1 VMARGNRRETIFHD
15 DDDRRFFLA
24 TLSEACAMTGWRVHA
39 WVLMG
44 NHYHLCIETP
54 EANLVAGMSWLQN
67 TVTRRYNVR
76 HRAWGRLFGDR
87 YKAVLVENALET
99 DDGRAGVDREKTVN
113 AQRSKREPAV
123 APVRS
128 GENPIQAASRNTDFS
143 QRGLEFDDLKVF
155 CQDLHTDPI
164 SPRSPTSS
172 APSACW
178 ISAAA

>member
-1 VMARGNRRETIFHD
+1 
-15 DDDRRFFLA
+15 
-24 TLSEACAMTGWRVHA
+24 
-39 WVLMG
+39 
-44 NHYHLCIETP
+44 
-54 EANLVAGMSWLQN
+54 MSWLQN

-76 HRAWGRLFGDR
+76 HTARGRLFGDR

-128 GENPIQAASRNTDFS
+128 GENPIQAVSRNTDFS

-164 SPRSPTSS
+164 SPPV
-172 APSACW
+172 PFQ
-178 ISAAA
+178 I